1 MKTPYPDRCDLAAA
15 AIILLATSV
24 FVICARG
31 ELWFD
36 EVLSL
41 QWAKNAST
49 PWQLLTDYRHDNNHL
64 LNSLWLWLVGIKA
77 PELVLRAL
85 AVASGA
91 ATLVL
96 IYLLGGIF
104 SPRTKLVPLIL
115 AAGSYAIVLYSSE
128 ARGYAPALAA
138 SLGCLWIWLRAEGR
152 PTLPAILAFWA
163 LAAAG
168 LLAHPTV
175 VYFLAALGCWQLGRK
190 HLADRARLEDVRN
203 ALLWFSPPAGWAMV
217 LYIFFFRGMDVA
229 GGPTLTPLAIAA
241 DFFHHGLG
249 IPGGPDHP
257 WVGVIAGAA
266 LTLAGLVWGSHPL
279 AGQRIFF
286 LMLLVVFPV
295 LGYWLAGREYVYF
308 RYFLVCLPPLFL
320 LLGCLA
326 ERLWLA
332 GQVGK
337 AFVYV
342 ALALSL
348 GAQIPPV
355 LELARQGRG
364 ACLAV
369 LQTIKQGSGG
379 LTDVFSDHDMLVG
392 MVFEHYRASEP
403 GGDSI
408 VYRTQWSMPAGHCE
422 WLLAQ
427 PARLPVTATREIDGQ
442 LYHHVQTFFRSRV
455 SGADWILYRRASM

>member
-1 MKTPYPDRCDLAAA
+1 MKIPHPDRCDLAAA
-15 AIILLATSV
+15 AIILVATSV

-49 PWQLLTDYRHDNNHL
+49 PWQLVTDYRHDNNHL

-96 IYLLGGIF
+96 VYLLGGIF
-104 SPRTKLVPLIL
+104 SP
-115 AAGSYAIVLYSSE
+115 
-128 ARGYAPALAA
+128 
-138 SLGCLWIWLRAEGR
+138 
-152 PTLPAILAFWA
+152 
-163 LAAAG
+163 
-168 LLAHPTV
+168 HPTV

-190 HLADRARLEDVRN
+190 HLAVPATLGDLRN
-203 ALLWFSPPAGWAMV
+203 ALWWFALPAGLALL

-229 GGPTLTPLAIAA
+229 GGPTLKPMAIAA
-241 DFFHHGLG
+241 DFFHYGLG
-249 IPGGPDHP
+249 IPGGPDHR
-257 WVGVIAGAA
+257 WLTVTIGVGLIV
-266 LTLAGLVWGSHPL
+266 AGLAWGLHRLS
-279 AGQRIFF
+279 GQRIYF
-286 LMLLVVFPV
+286 LMLLLVFPV

-342 ALALSL
+342 ALAFSV
-348 GAQIPPV
+348 GSQIPPI

-364 ACLAV
+364 ACRAV
-369 LQTIKQGSGG
+369 LQTIKQGSGET
-379 LTDVFSDHDMLVG
+379 TDVFSDHDMMVG

-408 VYRTQWSMPAGHCE
+408 VYRTQWSMPTGHCE

-427 PARLPVTATREIDGQ
+427 PGPLPITPTREIDGQ
-442 LYHHVQTFFRSRV
+442 TYQHVQTFFRSSV
-455 SGADWILYRRASM
+455 SGADWILYRRSSM

>member
-1 MKTPYPDRCDLAAA
+1 MKTPYPHRCDLAAA

-24 FVICARG
+24 FIICARG

-96 IYLLGGIF
+96 IYLLGSIF

-138 SLGCLWIWLRAEGR
+138 SLGCLWVWLRVEGR
-152 PTLPAILAFWA
+152 PTLPALAAFWA
-163 LAAAG
+163 LAAVG

-190 HLADRARLEDVRN
+190 HFAVAATPGDVRQ
-203 ALLWFSPPAGWAMV
+203 ALWWFAPPAGLALF

-229 GGPTLTPLAIAA
+229 GGPTLTPMAIAA
-241 DFFHHGLG
+241 DFFHYGLG
-249 IPGGPDHP
+249 VSAGPAHP
-257 WVGVIAGAA
+257 WVGTFAGAA
-266 LTLAGLVWGSHPL
+266 LILAGLVWGSHPL

-286 LMLLVVFPV
+286 LMLLVVFPT

-332 GQVGK
+332 GRVGK
-337 AFVYV
+337 AFVCL

-348 GAQIPPV
+348 STQVPTV
-355 LELARQGRG
+355 CELARQGRG
-364 ACLAV
+364 AARAV
-369 LQTIKQGSGG
+369 LQTIKQDSGG

-392 MVFEHYRASEP
+392 MVFEHYRARES

-427 PARLPVTATREIDGQ
+427 PGPLPVTATREIDGQ
-442 LYHHVQTFFRSRV
+442 LYRHVQTLFRSRV
-455 SGADWILYRRASM
+455 SGAHWILYRRTPM

>member
-1 MKTPYPDRCDLAAA
+1 MKTHHPDRCDLVAA

-24 FVICARG
+24 FIICAQG

-36 EVLSL
+36 EVLSV

-77 PELVLRAL
+77 SELALRAL
-85 AVASGA
+85 AVASGT

-96 IYLLGGIF
+96 LYLLGGIL
-104 SPRTKLVPLIL
+104 SPLTKLVPLIL
-115 AAGSYAIVLYSSE
+115 AAGSYAIALYSSE

-138 SLGCLWIWLRAEGR
+138 SLGCLWIWLRVEGR
-152 PTLPAILAFWA
+152 PTLPALLAFWA
-163 LAAAG
+163 LAAVG

-175 VYFLAALGCWQLGRK
+175 VYFLAALGCWQVGRK
-190 HLADRARLEDVRN
+190 HLDVPATLGDVRR
-203 ALLWFSPPAGWAMV
+203 ALWWLSPPAGLALF

-229 GGPTLTPLAIAA
+229 GGPTLTPMVITA
-241 DFFHHGLG
+241 DFLHYGLG
-249 IPGGPDHP
+249 ISSGPDHP
-257 WVGVIAGAA
+257 WVGVFAGAA
-266 LTLAGLVWGSHPL
+266 LILAGLVWGSHRRP
-279 AGQRIFF
+279 GQRIFF
-286 LMLLVVFPV
+286 LMLLLVFPA
-295 LGYWLAGREYVYF
+295 LGYWLAGRDYVYF

-320 LLGCLA
+320 LIGCLA
-326 ERLWLA
+326 ERIWLA

-337 AFVYV
+337 VLVYA

-355 LELARQGRG
+355 WELARQGRG

-392 MVFEHYRASEP
+392 MVFEYYRAREP
-403 GGDSI
+403 GGESI
-408 VYRTQWSMPAGHCE
+408 IYRTQWSMPEGHCE

-427 PARLPVTATREIDGQ
+427 PAPLPVTATREIDGQ
-442 LYHHVQTFFRSRV
+442 LYRHVQTFFRSRV

>member
-1 MKTPYPDRCDLAAA
+1 MKIPHPDRCDLAAA
-15 AIILLATSV
+15 AIILVATSV

-49 PWQLLTDYRHDNNHL
+49 PWQLVTDYRHDNNHL

-96 IYLLGGIF
+96 VYLLGGIF

-138 SLGCLWIWLRAEGR
+138 SLGCLWIWLRVEGK
-152 PTLPAILAFWA
+152 PTLPTLLAFWTM
-163 LAAAG
+163 AAAG

-190 HLADRARLEDVRN
+190 HLAVPATLGDLRN
-203 ALLWFSPPAGWAMV
+203 ALWWFALPAGLALL

-229 GGPTLTPLAIAA
+229 GGPTLKPMAIAA
-241 DFFHHGLG
+241 DFFHYGLG
-249 IPGGPDHP
+249 IPGGPDHR
-257 WVGVIAGAA
+257 WLTVTIGVGLIV
-266 LTLAGLVWGSHPL
+266 AGLAWGLHRLS
-279 AGQRIFF
+279 GQRIYF
-286 LMLLVVFPV
+286 LMLLLVFPV

-342 ALALSL
+342 ALAFSV
-348 GAQIPPV
+348 GSQIPPI

-364 ACLAV
+364 ACRAV
-369 LQTIKQGSGG
+369 LQTIKQGSGET
-379 LTDVFSDHDMLVG
+379 TDVFSDHDMMVG

-408 VYRTQWSMPAGHCE
+408 VYRTQWSMPTGHCE

-427 PARLPVTATREIDGQ
+427 PGPLPITPTREIDGQ
-442 LYHHVQTFFRSRV
+442 TYQHVQTFFRSSV
-455 SGADWILYRRASM
+455 SGADWILYRRSSM

>member
-1 MKTPYPDRCDLAAA
+1 MKTRHPDRCNMAAA

-24 FVICARG
+24 FVICSRG

-64 LNSLWLWLVGIKA
+64 LNSLWLWLVGTKA
-77 PELVLRAL
+77 PEMALRAL
-85 AVASGA
+85 AVISGT

-96 IYLLGGIF
+96 IYLLGSIF
-104 SPRTKLVPLIL
+104 SPQTKLVPLIL

-138 SLGCLWIWLRAEGR
+138 SLGCLWIWLRVEGR
-152 PTLPAILAFWA
+152 PSLPSLAAFWA
-163 LAAAG
+163 MAAAG
-168 LLAHPTV
+168 LLAHPTT
-175 VYFLAALGCWQLGRK
+175 VYLLAALGCWQLGRK
-190 HLADRARLEDVRN
+190 NLAVPATLRDVRN
-203 ALLWFSPPAGWAMV
+203 ALWWFSPPAGLALV

-229 GGPTLTPLAIAA
+229 GGPTLSPMAIAS
-241 DFFHHGLG
+241 DFFHYGLG
-249 IPGGPDHP
+249 IFDGPDRP
-257 WVGVIAGAA
+257 WVGVFAGAT
-266 LTLAGLVWGSHPL
+266 LVLAGLVWGSHPL

-286 LMLLVVFPV
+286 LMLLLVFPV

-308 RYFLVCLPPLFL
+308 RYFLICLPPLFL

-326 ERLWLA
+326 ERLWVS

-337 AFVYV
+337 ALVSI
-342 ALALSL
+342 AIALSV
-348 GAQIPPV
+348 GAQIRPI
-355 LELARQGRG
+355 LELAQQGRG
-364 ACLAV
+364 ACRAV

-379 LTDVFSDHDMLVG
+379 STDVFSDHDMMVG
-392 MVFEHYRASEP
+392 MVFEHYRAREP
-403 GGDSI
+403 GGEAI
-408 VYRTQWSMPAGHCE
+408 VYRTQWSMPKSHCQ

-427 PARLPVTATREIDGQ
+427 PGLLPITPTREIDGHFYQ
-442 LYHHVQTFFRSRV
+442 HVQTFFRGRV